1 MTAIVEAA
9 PTFTPGRSHRFG
21 VHDLGRESCRLTVGT
36 TVGVTVGVIVVVTVC
51 VTDL

>member
-9 PTFTPGRSHRFG
+9 PTFTPGRSHPSG

-36 TVGVTVGVIVVVTVC
+36 TVGVIVVVTVC
-51 VTDL
+51 ATVGVTGL